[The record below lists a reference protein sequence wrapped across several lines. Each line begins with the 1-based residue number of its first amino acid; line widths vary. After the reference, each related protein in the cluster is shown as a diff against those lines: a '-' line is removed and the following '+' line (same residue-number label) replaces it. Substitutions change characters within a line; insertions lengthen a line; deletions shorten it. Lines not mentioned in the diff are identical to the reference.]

1 MLGGTPQLSPP
12 LGRFRRWATAAFNAA
27 MEENLQN
34 IERMV
39 ASARPVHTMV
49 DLGCD
54 DGVNAVRFA
63 SAAGASEVHGVELVE
78 DRARLATA
86 RGIHVV
92 AADLDGRLPY
102 GDQSFD
108 LVVANQVIEH
118 LSDTDNFLREI
129 HRILKPSGIV
139 VFSTENLASWHNV
152 ASLALGWQPFSLTN
166 ISDVYVGIGNP
177 LAIHRGERISFQS
190 WQHVR
195 VFAYRGLRELPRSH
209 GLEVTQIRG
218 SGYFPLPRRL
228 GRWDPRHAAFLAVKA
243 HPAL

>member
-1 MLGGTPQLSPP
+1 
-12 LGRFRRWATAAFNAA
+12 
-27 MEENLQN
+27 
-34 IERMV
+34 MV

-49 DLGCD
+49 DLSCD

-63 SAAGASEVHGVELVE
+63 GTAGASEVHGVELVE

-139 VFSTENLASWHNV
+139 VFSPENLASWHSV
-152 ASLALGWQPFSLTN
+152 ASLTLGWQPFSLT

-190 WQHVR
+190 LQHVR

-209 GLEVTQIRG
+209 GLEVSQVRG

-228 GRWDPRHAAFLAVKA
+228 GRWGPRHAAFLAVKA
-243 HPAL
+243 HPALNAASSFLRFTDLST